1 MTLVVGWALT
11 GLTIVVAAVLAG
23 RSRRALRVGLAA
35 VAFSLAGLGAVG
47 LAVLVATD
55 TATPRY
61 TQAIISRKMVLTS
74 SSPLDLH
81 WPMPDR
87 TPQCCG
93 QACRGYVLTNRWHS
107 AMRRTIL

>member
-1 MTLVVGWALT
+1 MIDLTDLLPPAAIRLDAHVNDWREALQ
-11 GLTIVVAAVLAG
+11 
-23 RSRRALRVGLAA
+23 
-35 VAFSLAGLGAVG
+35 AVG
-47 LAVLVATD
+47 HLLVATD

-61 TQAIISRKMVLTS
+61 TQAMIDNLEKKMVLTS